1 MPGGAAATVS
11 ELPEAA
17 RALIEA
23 ARRAV
28 LATVDARG
36 VPASVPICFALK
48 GAEIVTAVD
57 HKPKGERELRRV
69 RNVRANPD
77 VCVLFDRWDED
88 WRKLGWVQVY
98 GSARI
103 EPPRWAEAELVQRYP
118 QYVERPPEGDV
129 IVVTPSRVVWWSFE

>member
-1 MPGGAAATVS
+1 MPGGSAATVS
-11 ELPEAA
+11 ELPQAA
-17 RALIEA
+17 RSLMEA

-36 VPASVPICFALK
+36 HPASVPICFALK

-57 HKPKGERELRRV
+57 HKPKGERELGRV
-69 RNVRANPD
+69 RNIRVNRN
-77 VCVLFDRWDED
+77 VSVLFDRWDED
-88 WRKLGWVQVY
+88 WRRLGWVQVH

-103 EPPRWAEAELVQRYP
+103 EAPRWAQTELSQRYP